1 MLIPSAE
8 QSANQIVDVI
18 HTIAENSQ
26 PIGIRIGLVLKFE
39 PPEIQI
45 AVDDMVLE
53 KEQLYLD
60 QFLLT
65 GYQRDT
71 SGTTSMT
78 NVSGGISLGNV
89 DGHMTLTGAEV

>member
-1 MLIPSAE
+1 MPIPSAE
-8 QSANQIVDVI
+8 QSANQIIDVI
-18 HTIAENSQ
+18 HTIAQNSQ

-71 SGTTSMT
+71 SGTTSLT
-78 NVSGGISLGNV
+78 NIAGQVALDKVSG
-89 DGHMTLTGAEV
+89 TLEATVS